1 MNEKRKFHYA
11 WVIMIALIFLKVGA
25 GATSC
30 MTGNFITPVVN
41 ELGCKVNQFTLFL
54 SIDAVGMSIFYV
66 PAAKII
72 NSKRKLGITIGIATL
87 CEVLGIAMMYTYKS
101 VWGFYLSGF
110 LIGSAG
116 AFTGYVAVPV
126 IINMWF
132 KKKAGTVLGIIIAI
146 GNASNVIFGLL
157 SARFITLYGWRMAY
171 LLVALLGFVL
181 MVPEVFFLLKTPEE
195 VGCRPYGEE
204 ETVEADKNETVT
216 VNSNQW
222 GLTRKEAFG
231 QAAFWLAWLT
241 CLCYSYGT
249 AIPGYIA
256 TCTTMELGY
265 STEFGA
271 RVHTFVNIGAILCSV
286 ILGRL
291 NDRFGVRSGCLWG
304 ALFSFIGYNVIIL
317 GFNNQIL
324 LFVGAFL
331 VGLANSMYAV
341 QAPLLAKEIV
351 GTKHYSDIWSVMM
364 VANSLIGGGLLFT
377 VGYFYDYGHT
387 YKGAFIMGS
396 LLYIFAML
404 VAFTAIRLSKKY
416 KPVREAN

>member
-1 MNEKRKFHYA
+1 MERNRKIHYA
-11 WVIMIALIFLKVGA
+11 WIILIALIFLKAGA

-41 ELGCKVNQFTLFL
+41 EFGCKVNQFTLFL
-54 SIDAVGMSIFYV
+54 SIDAVGMSVFYM

-72 NSKRKLGITIGIATL
+72 SNNKRLGLTIGIAAL
-87 CEVLGIAMMYTYKS
+87 CEVIGIAMMFTYKS
-101 VWGFYLSGF
+101 VWGFYFSGF

-116 AFTGYVAVPV
+116 AFTGYVAIPV
-126 IINMWF
+126 IVNMWF
-132 KKKAGTVLGIIIAI
+132 KKMAGTVLGIIVAV
-146 GNASNVIFGLL
+146 GNAANVIFGLL
-157 SARFITLYGWRMAY
+157 SARFITLYGWRIAY
-171 LLVALLGFVL
+171 LLIALMGFLL
-181 MVPEVFFLLKTPEE
+181 MVPEVFLLLKTPEQ

-204 ETVEADKNETVT
+204 EAATVEETETKT
-216 VNSNQW
+216 VNDQW
-222 GLTRKEAFG
+222 GLTLKEAFG
-231 QAAFWLAWLT
+231 KVSFWLAWLT

-256 TCTTMELGY
+256 TCTTMELHE
-265 STEFGA
+265 STQFGA

-291 NDRFGVRSGCLWG
+291 NDKFGVKAGCLWG
-304 ALFSFIGYNVIIL
+304 ATFSLIGYNIIML
-317 GFNNQIL
+317 AFSNHSL
-324 LFVGAFL
+324 LFLGAFL

-351 GTKHYSDIWSVMM
+351 GMKHYPDIWSVMM

-377 VGYFYDYGHT
+377 IGYFYDYGHT
-387 YKGAFIMGS
+387 YRGAFIMGS

-404 VAFTAIRLSKKY
+404 VAFLAIRLSKRY
-416 KPVREAN
+416 KGAKT

>member
-1 MNEKRKFHYA
+1 MKEKRRFHYA
-11 WVIMIALIFLKVGA
+11 WVIMIALIFLKIGA

-41 ELGCKVNQFTLFL
+41 ELGCKVNEFTLFL
-54 SIDAVGMSIFYV
+54 SIDAVGMSVFYV

-87 CEVLGIAMMYTYKS
+87 LEVIGIAMMYTYKS
-101 VWGFYLSGF
+101 VWGFYVSGF
-110 LIGSAG
+110 LVGSAG
-116 AFTGYVAVPV
+116 AFTGYVAIPV

-132 KKKAGTVLGIIIAI
+132 KKKAGTVLGIIIAL
-146 GNASNVIFGLL
+146 GNASTVAFGLL

-171 LLVALLGFVL
+171 LLVAILGFIL

-204 ETVEADKNETVT
+204 DEEESADKNI
-216 VNSNQW
+216 NDNQW
-222 GLTRKEAFG
+222 GLTRKEAFTK
-231 QAAFWLAWLT
+231 ASFWLAWLT

-256 TCTTMELGY
+256 TCTTMELLE

-271 RVHTFVNIGAILCSV
+271 RVHTCVSIGAILCSI

-291 NDRFGVRSGCLWG
+291 NDRFGVKAGCLWG
-304 ALFSFIGYNVIIL
+304 AVFSLIGYNVIIM
-317 GFNNQIL
+317 GFTNHML

-351 GTKHYSDIWSVMM
+351 GTKHYPDIWSVMM
-364 VANSLIGGGLLFT
+364 VGNSLIGGGLLFT

-387 YKGAFIMGS
+387 YKGAFILGS
-396 LLYIFAML
+396 VFYVFAML
-404 VAFTAIRLSKKY
+404 VAFLAIRLSKKY
-416 KPVREAN
+416 KPVNS